1 MAVSRFQKQFRG
13 MTPVYTCRICQKRTR
28 DTGND
33 EAGVELCYRCLKV
46 AEAENA
52 ASDYGDGSPE
62 HKRALAQ
69 VPPEQPAAMPSM
81 AAVKAALAA
90 GYLPKD

>member
-1 MAVSRFQKQFRG
+1 MSLARFQKQFRG
-13 MTPVYTCRICQKRTR
+13 MSPVYTCRMCKKATR

-52 ASDYGDGSPE
+52 GSDYGQDSAE
-62 HKRALAQ
+62 HKRALAAI
-69 VPPEQPAAMPSM
+69 PAERPQQMPSLG
-81 AAVKAALAA
+81 AVKAAIQA
-90 GYLPKD
+90 GNIPKD